1 MSDELTIEYL
11 TLEVLRPDPR
21 NARTHSKKQV
31 EDLAKLIGEVGFKGT
46 ILINPERVII
56 AGHCR
61 LRAAKLLGLDRVP
74 TITVRG
80 LTPQQEDLLRIADN
94 KMALNAGW
102 DMDLLKVQLGE
113 IRDVG
118 LNLELTGFSVGEI
131 DVALKLAADPADEV
145 IPAVPKVPVTRPG
158 DTWICGDHRIHC
170 GNLLDEV
177 SLPALMAGKL
187 ADLAVFDGPYNVKI
201 NGFANAKGR
210 HEEFQMASGEM
221 SPDEFRAFI
230 DAFISAH
237 VRFCRDGA
245 VNMAF
250 MDWRHIDDL
259 ISIGRRH
266 YGEFLNLVVWRKS
279 NAGMGSLYRSQHEL
293 LAVFRVG
300 DEPHFNAVELGRHGR
315 NRTNV
320 FEYASV
326 NTFRGSRR
334 QDLAL
339 HPTVKPTALYADVI
353 RDVTRPGDIV
363 LDGFLGSGTA
373 VVAAELTGRRARGLE
388 IEPRYVDVAVERWM
402 SMTGREAILDAT
414 GEPFS
419 QLQKL
424 AATQLAAE
432 GGDCHDR

>member
-1 MSDELTIEYL
+1 VSDELTIEYL
-11 TLEVLRPDPR
+11 TLDALRPDPR

-31 EDLAKLIGEVGFKGT
+31 QDLANLMREVGFKGT
-46 ILINPERVII
+46 ILINPERTII

-61 LRAAKLLGLDRVP
+61 LRAAKLVGLDKVP
-74 TITVRG
+74 TITVHG
-80 LTPQQEDLLRIADN
+80 LTPQQENLLRIADN
-94 KMALNAGW
+94 KMALNSGW
-102 DMDLLKVQLGE
+102 DMDLLKIQLGE
-113 IRDVG
+113 IRADG

-131 DVALKLAADPADEV
+131 DVALKLPSDPDDEV
-145 IPAVPKVPVTRPG
+145 VPAVPRLAVSRPG
-158 DTWICGDHRIHC
+158 DTWICADHRVHC
-170 GNLLDEV
+170 GNLLDDV
-177 SLPALMAGKL
+177 SLPALMAGEL
-187 ADLAVFDGPYNVKI
+187 ADLAVFDAPYNVKI

-210 HEEFQMASGEM
+210 HAEFKMASGEM
-221 SPDEFRAFI
+221 SPDEFRIFI
-230 DAFISAH
+230 DGFIGAH

-259 ISIGRRH
+259 IVIGRRH

-326 NTFRGSRR
+326 NSFRGSRR
-334 QDLAL
+334 EDLAL
-339 HPTVKPTALYADVI
+339 HPTVKPSALYADVI
-353 RDVTRPGDIV
+353 RDVTRPGEIV

-373 VVAAELTGRRARGLE
+373 LIAAELTGRRARGLE
-388 IEPRYVDVAVERWM
+388 IEPGYVDVAVERWM
-402 SMTGREAILDAT
+402 AMTGQEAILEST
-414 GEPFS
+414 GEAFGAR
-419 QLQKL
+419 QKL
-424 AATQLAAE
+424 ALAEVAPE
-432 GGDCHDR
+432 VEYGS